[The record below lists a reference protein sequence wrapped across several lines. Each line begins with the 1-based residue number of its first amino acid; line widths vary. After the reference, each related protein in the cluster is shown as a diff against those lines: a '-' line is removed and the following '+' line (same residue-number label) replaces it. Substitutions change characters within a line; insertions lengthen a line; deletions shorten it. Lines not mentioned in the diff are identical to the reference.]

1 MKYGKYLEQNVNS
14 EWKGYYVAYEALKKL
29 VKQTAL
35 SLASETAFP
44 GASPRTTSLTVARA
58 HDDALHQ
65 EFFTLLNAEVT
76 KVGKFTEQLVKDIQ
90 NGIDKIKDV
99 LDSADQLPDDVV
111 NQLGDEAMKLGQKF
125 LAVEK
130 YVNLN
135 YMGFHKIL
143 KKHDKKLPHVPCY
156 QFYLSHLH
164 HQPWTQGGYSDLLVK
179 LSDVH
184 SRLRKDTTGKKDE
197 GAAQG
202 FIRSTQKFWVR
213 SQDISTVKHH
223 ILQNLPVF
231 RFDKQHFAGDAQLIS
246 SVYFDNDLLELYHGR
261 LDKKPGAIALR
272 VRWYG
277 SGDPDHVFVERK
289 THKEGWKGE
298 VSVKERF
305 SLTSDQIIPFL
316 DGKLKVQDAAMG
328 LRQQGKSESDIEKFT
343 KLFSEVQ
350 QQVDSKQLGCF
361 IRTSYMRT
369 AFQIPYDAAVRI
381 SLDTNLQMLRE
392 NPVDGPSCAEVNRWY
407 RDPLLPVANNEITH
421 FPHGVLE
428 IKLSL
433 REGQVVPQW
442 VEDLLDSG
450 YLTEVHKFSKF
461 IHGTA
466 TLFPDRVQ
474 AVPYWVDDESIRQS
488 MILSAAVSS
497 QTQITEVVPE
507 PSARQRHSKPVD
519 ELRHPLLEK
528 EPSLSL
534 IESAANAASKRRM
547 RAPMGGPSENIIA
560 RLFPFHGLKKHERKS
575 AVMRLEPKV
584 FFANERTFMSWMEM
598 AVTLGSVSTILL
610 GISNSSEDSG
620 IQTVEIMSLILLP
633 LGIIVAIYATFVFW
647 WRASKIEQKKAQ
659 FIHDEVGTVALG
671 GLMMICMFAIFVVA
685 LIDYITD
692 AID

>member
-1 MKYGKYLEQNVNS
+1 MKYGKYLEQNVNP
-14 EWKGYYVAYEALKKL
+14 EWKGQYVAYEALKKL

-35 SLASETAFP
+35 SLASESALP
-44 GASPRTTSLTVARA
+44 GSSPRTASLTVAREH
-58 HDDALHQ
+58 HDTLHD
-65 EFFTLLNAEVT
+65 EFFTLLNAEVA
-76 KVGKFTEQLVKDIQ
+76 KVGQFTEQLVKDI
-90 NGIDKIKDV
+90 NHGIEKISDV
-99 LDSADQLPDDVV
+99 LNSDDHLPADVV
-111 NQLGDEAMKLGQKF
+111 NHLGEEATKLGQRF

-143 KKHDKKLPHVPCY
+143 KKHDKKLPSVPCY

-164 HQPWTQGGYSDLLVK
+164 QQPWTQGGYSDLLVK

-184 SRLRKDTTGKKDE
+184 SRLRRDTTGKKDE

-277 SGDPDHVFVERK
+277 SGEPEDVFVERK
-289 THKEGWKGE
+289 THKESWKGE

-305 SLTSDQIIPFL
+305 QLNTDQIIPFL
-316 DGKLKVQDAAMG
+316 KGQLKVQEAAQA
-328 LRQQGKSESDIEKFT
+328 LKQKGKSESDIEKFS

-392 NPVDGPSCAEVNRWY
+392 DPIDGPSCEQVGRWY
-407 RDPLLPVANNEITH
+407 RDPALPVANHEITH

-433 REGQVVPQW
+433 REGQRVPQW

-488 MILSAAVSS
+488 MILSAAPAA
-497 QTQITEVVPE
+497 QTEQAAPE
-507 PSARQRHSKPVD
+507 PSARQRRKTQVD

-528 EPSLSL
+528 EPSLNVMG
-534 IESAANAASKRRM
+534 SAANAARKRRM
-547 RAPMGGPSENIIA
+547 RAPEGGVPDNIIA
-560 RLFPFHGLKKHERKS
+560 RLFPFHGLKKHKPKS
-575 AVMRLEPKV
+575 AVMRMEPKV

-620 IQTVEIMSLILLP
+620 VQTVEIMSLILLP
-633 LGIIVAIYATFVFW
+633 LGIIVAVYATFVFW

-671 GLMMICMFAIFVVA
+671 TLMMICMFAIFVVA
-685 LIDYITD
+685 LVDYITD
-692 AID
+692 ATG